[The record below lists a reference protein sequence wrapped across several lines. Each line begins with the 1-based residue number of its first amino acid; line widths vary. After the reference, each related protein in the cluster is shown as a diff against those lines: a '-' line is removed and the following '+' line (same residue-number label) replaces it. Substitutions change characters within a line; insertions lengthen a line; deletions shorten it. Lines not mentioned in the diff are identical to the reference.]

1 MKQELERR
9 TSHTQQVLA
18 LFRARPQ
25 QWIAWRELAKVGGQL
40 AWRTRVAEAR
50 RILKRDGGSVEW
62 NKNIRASAY
71 RFVPYERLGR
81 DAADHVTQKALF

>member
-9 TSHTQQVLA
+9 TSHTQQVVA

-40 AWRTRVAEAR
+40 AWRTRVADAR
-50 RILKRDGGSVEW
+50 RILAEEYATVEW
-62 NKNIRASAY
+62 NKDVKASAY

-81 DAADHVTQKALF
+81 DAAERVTQKALF